1 MIRKK
6 DRDAILD
13 ASINKYN
20 MIDEDEDLPEW
31 FKTDEKK
38 HVYKSEPVTK
48 EETANERERLKEF
61 NARESKKVMEAKWRK
76 KKRAASE
83 MKKFKNKADQIF
95 EQEAVDERSKIR
107 QVGKAF
113 AGAKRKINKQKE
125 KKIVHGKKSTATGGA
140 NSTGRKFRM
149 VDARGKK
156 DMRAEKRAE
165 RKKKGIREP
174 KGNKGYKRR

>member
-1 MIRKK
+1 MG

-83 MKKFKNKADQIF
+83 MKKKLFTVKNLQQPVVPIQLDVSL
-95 EQEAVDERSKIR
+95 EW
-107 QVGKAF
+107 
-113 AGAKRKINKQKE
+113 
-125 KKIVHGKKSTATGGA
+125 
-140 NSTGRKFRM
+140 
-149 VDARGKK
+149 
-156 DMRAEKRAE
+156 
-165 RKKKGIREP
+165 
-174 KGNKGYKRR
+174 